1 MRFDETPLPGAYIVE
16 LEPAADERGM
26 FARTFCAREFRER
39 KLIDA
44 FVQCNTSWNVR
55 RGTLRGLH
63 YQLPPSCEVKLV
75 RCTAGSVWDVIV
87 DLRPD
92 SPTYLE
98 HFAVELS
105 AANRRA
111 LYIPEMFA
119 HGFQTLAD
127 GSEVFYQMSQ
137 FYAPDLST
145 GLRYDDPRLAVRW
158 PLPVTAVSPKDLQW
172 PLLA

>member
-1 MRFDETPLPGAYIVE
+1 MRFNETPLAGAYVVE
-16 LEPAADERGM
+16 LDPIIDERGM

-39 KLIDA
+39 KLVDT

-55 RGTLRGLH
+55 RGTLRGMH

-75 RCTAGSVWDVIV
+75 RCTSGSVWDVIV
-87 DLRPD
+87 DVRPG
-92 SPTYLE
+92 SPTYLR

-119 HGFQTLAD
+119 HGFQTLVD
-127 GSEVFYQMSQ
+127 GSEVFYQMSE
-137 FYAPDLST
+137 FYAPERAA
-145 GLRYDDPRLAVRW
+145 GLRFDDPRLAVDW
-158 PLPVTAVSPKDLQW
+158 PLPVTSVSPKDLQW
-172 PLLA
+172 PLLT